1 MAVVVKGAFAGPG
14 AAVNTSSHQGV
25 WRREILCTEVRILEL
40 SLNLAKFR
48 NHGEGLYYASQFHIY
63 RVDLLTPLLA

>member
-25 WRREILCTEVRILEL
+25 WRREILCTEVRISEL
-40 SLNLAKFR
+40 SMDLAKFC
-48 NHGEGLYYASQFHIY
+48 NHGEGPY
-63 RVDLLTPLLA
+63 

>member
-25 WRREILCTEVRILEL
+25 WRREILCTEVRILEW
-40 SLNLAKFR
+40 SPNLAKFG

-63 RVDLLTPLLA
+63 RVDLLMPLLA

>member
-25 WRREILCTEVRILEL
+25 WRREILCTEVRIVEL
-40 SLNLAKFR
+40 LTNLAKFR
-48 NHGEGLYYASQFHIY
+48 NHREGPYLGLVS
-63 RVDLLTPLLA
+63 